1 MVYMGHLKIYVLQ
14 NRHTH
19 IIGHVHNF
27 YVVLYSLSHINN
39 TECTRIIIKIT
50 KLGVVES
57 PTDQTKHETLEQEM
71 DGVVA
76 RPGVVVARE
85 EDVCL
90 DSMIIRDSV
99 DSCKMI
105 E

>member
-1 MVYMGHLKIYVLQ
+1 M
-14 NRHTH
+14 
-19 IIGHVHNF
+19 
-27 YVVLYSLSHINN
+27 
-39 TECTRIIIKIT
+39 
-50 KLGVVES
+50 
-57 PTDQTKHETLEQEM
+57 KHETLEELQDRAARSLAQEM
-71 DGVVA
+71 EGVVP

-85 EDVCL
+85 EAVCL

>member
-1 MVYMGHLKIYVLQ
+1 MYKTDI
-14 NRHTH
+14 H

-27 YVVLYSLSHINN
+27 YVVLYSLSHMNH
-39 TECTRIIIKIT
+39 TECTRIITIKIT

-57 PTDQTKHETLEQEM
+57 PTDQTKLEQEM
-71 DGVVA
+71 DGVVP
-76 RPGVVVARE
+76 RPGLVVARE
-85 EDVCL
+85 EAVCL

>member
-1 MVYMGHLKIYVLQ
+1 MNH
-14 NRHTH
+14 
-19 IIGHVHNF
+19 
-27 YVVLYSLSHINN
+27 
-39 TECTRIIIKIT
+39 TECTRIITIKIT

-57 PTDQTKHETLEQEM
+57 PTDQTKHETLEKE
-71 DGVVA
+71 GVVP
-76 RPGVVVARE
+76 RPGVVTGRE
-85 EDVCL
+85 EDAVCL